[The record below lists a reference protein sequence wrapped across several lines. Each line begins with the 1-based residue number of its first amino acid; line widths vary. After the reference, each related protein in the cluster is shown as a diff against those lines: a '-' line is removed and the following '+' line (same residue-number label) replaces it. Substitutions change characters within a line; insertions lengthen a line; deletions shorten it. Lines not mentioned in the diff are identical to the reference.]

1 MQNGQN
7 YCIWIRSQFT
17 AVSVR
22 QSLFGNFVQLEN
34 PENMIDLTQGARK
47 RAEELLIAQFNFFIL
62 GFIFVNISASG
73 RVEIDTVN

>member
-7 YCIWIRSQFT
+7 DCIWIISHFT
-17 AVSVR
+17 AISVR
-22 QSLFGNFVQLEN
+22 RSLFGNFVQLEN

-47 RAEELLIAQFNFFIL
+47 RAEELLIAQFNFSIL

>member
-1 MQNGQN
+1 M
-7 YCIWIRSQFT
+7 
-17 AVSVR
+17 
-22 QSLFGNFVQLEN
+22 QLEI